1 MIPCFRLVSQTDNK
15 FAIDMDEDKCHIS
28 QNLKKPSEHF
38 FFGSNNNFIITFL
51 LNFIIT
57 QTRFPTF
64 VVNFLCRSEHFFL
77 ISLFKY

>member
-38 FFGSNNNFIITFL
+38 FFLAQTTTLLLLQLGFIHLWLISCVEAS
-51 LNFIIT
+51 I
-57 QTRFPTF
+57 
-64 VVNFLCRSEHFFL
+64 FFL